1 MCEPTTLI
9 AATTTALTAASGI
22 ASAAGQ
28 YSSARAA
35 NEAKVNDYKRQLRIR
50 EIEWDRSLADYGNRL
65 TEAEEQLDE
74 NFLAASRGYAA
85 EQSQLNDIFNQASVS
100 LQNDFV
106 KMMESQKYYGEGVTA
121 RRLGSREL
129 AAFGRSQALT
139 ASNLVRATEAYSQDV
154 SRIRS
159 QLKAANRKTFA
170 PVQFKP
176 IPGLPPVKPDVD
188 MTGANLQ
195 VFGNLTSTA
204 SSALG
209 TYTELGGSFPW
220 EKKTTYT
227 PNTGQAA

>member
-1 MCEPTTLI
+1 M
-9 AATTTALTAASGI
+9 TALTAAGGI
-22 ASAAGQ
+22 TSAVGGLASAG
-28 YSSARAA
+28 AA
-35 NEAKVNDYKRQLRIR
+35 KTAEVNNYKRQLQIR
-50 EIEWDRSLADYGNRL
+50 AIEWDRARADYGNRVA
-65 TEAEEQLDE
+65 EAEEQLDE

-106 KMMESQKYYGEGVTA
+106 KMMESQKYYGEGPTA
-121 RRLGSREL
+121 RRLEAKQL

-195 VFGNLTSTA
+195 FFGDLASTA
-204 SSALG
+204 SSAVG
-209 TYTELGGSFPW
+209 TYSELGGTFPW
-220 EKKTTYT
+220 EQKTTYT
-227 PNTGQAA
+227 SNKGQAE